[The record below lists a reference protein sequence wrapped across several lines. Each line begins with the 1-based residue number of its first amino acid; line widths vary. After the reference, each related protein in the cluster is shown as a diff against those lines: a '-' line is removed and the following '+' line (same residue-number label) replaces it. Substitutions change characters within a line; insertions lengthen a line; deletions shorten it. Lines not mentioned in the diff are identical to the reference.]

1 MSQTANRIIKNTAFL
16 YIRLGVTMFIALWTT
31 RLVLNALGVSDY
43 GIYNIVGGA
52 ISMMG
57 FLNASM
63 ASATQ
68 RFMNYVEGQG
78 NIEKKKEIFNTSLLI
93 HIIISLLVSIVL
105 VVAGLVFFNG
115 VLNIPNDRLQAAY
128 VVYGCMVVSTMLTV
142 INSPYEAV
150 LTSHENMRYYAFIG
164 VFESVLKLLVAFA
177 CVYTSYDK
185 LIVYG
190 FLMACIPFVT
200 LSIMKIYCHCH
211 YSECVISPFRYINK
225 ETVREM
231 AGFAG
236 WNFFGAMS
244 GFVRNN
250 GNSLIMNHFY
260 GATLNAAMGIS
271 SQICGILYV
280 FSNYML
286 KASSPVITKTEGGG
300 NRIMA
305 LNYATTSCKI
315 SFALMALLAIPAM
328 IEMPFIQKIWLKNVP
343 DWTVMFTRLQLI
355 WILIELLTLS
365 YSTVISA
372 EGHIVYYQ
380 VIKSIINFLPIVL
393 SFVLFNMGYSPVSM
407 YLAYILSFSV
417 LTSAANVYFAH
428 RNCGLSYLFFIKELF
443 LPVMTTSLF
452 ASFFAFIPSF
462 TIEEGWIRLLITTSL
477 GVFSFTFLFWFFTLN
492 EKERDS
498 IRSSL
503 QIMVCHRTEL
513 EK

>member
-16 YIRLGVTMFIALWTT
+16 YARLGVTMFIALWTT

-43 GIYNIVGGA
+43 GVYNIVGGA
-52 ISMMG
+52 IGMMG
-57 FLNASM
+57 FINASM

-78 NIEKKKEIFNTSLLI
+78 DIEKKKEIFNTSLLI
-93 HIIISLLVSIVL
+93 HAIISMILCLVLI
-105 VVAGLVFFNG
+105 VAGLVLFNG
-115 VLNIPNDRLQAAY
+115 VLNIPEERIQAAY
-128 VVYGCMVVSTMLTV
+128 VVYGCMIVSTMLTV

-150 LTSHENMRYYAFIG
+150 LTSHENMRYYAVVG
-164 VFESVLKLLVAFA
+164 VFESVLKLFVALA
-177 CVYTSYDK
+177 CVYSLYDK

-190 FLMACIPFVT
+190 VLMACIPVVT
-200 LSIMKIYCHCH
+200 LTIMKIYCHQH
-211 YSECVISPFRYINK
+211 YSECVVSPIKYINK
-225 ETVREM
+225 ETM
-231 AGFAG
+231 INMSGFAG

-286 KASSPVITKTEGGG
+286 KAISPVITKTEGGG
-300 NRIMA
+300 NRILA
-305 LNYATTSCKI
+305 LKYATTSCKI

-343 DWTVMFTRLQLI
+343 DWAVMFTRLQLI

-372 EGHIVYYQ
+372 EGHIASFQ

-407 YLAYILSFSV
+407 YFVYILFFSV
-417 LTSAANVYFAH
+417 LTSVVNVYFAH
-428 RNCGLSYLFFIKELF
+428 RNCGLDYIFFFKELF
-443 LPVMTTSLF
+443 LPVMITFL
-452 ASFFAFIPSF
+452 FAFIFASIPMF
-462 TIEEGWIRLLITTSL
+462 IIEEGWLRLLLTGIFST
-477 GVFSFTFLFWFFTLN
+477 FSFLLFGGILTLN
-492 EKERDS
+492 EKERD
-498 IRSSL
+498 IIKGSL
-503 QIMVCHRTEL
+503 QKMFYHTT
-513 EK
+513 